1 VRAARADVRSEL
13 ESAWTDLQA
22 AARVLQSV
30 ANTSTIFDSD
40 ATFVEQA
47 ARAGQFDATTRTH
60 KRCAA
65 WKNRDGASTRPFE
78 SSESHARR
86 GSEEPPAS
94 HHPSG
99 SRNSPA
105 HSQPVTTPESPLP
118 PTRTLRALPGG
129 IWALGFGSLFMDASS
144 ELVHSLLPVFMTSVL
159 GASMVTIGL
168 VEGVAEATAS
178 ITKVF
183 SGALSDH
190 LGKRKWILV
199 SGYGLGAMSKPLF
212 PLATSV
218 TWVFVGRFVDRIGK
232 GIRGAPRDALV
243 ADITPP
249 TLRGAAYGLRQA
261 LDSVGA
267 FVGPLLA
274 VVLMQS
280 MANDIKAVLWAA
292 VVPAVIAAVLLMV
305 AIREPE
311 HPAGA
316 APGERVRLTVADVRR
331 LPRAF
336 WGIVLLGAVFTLSR
350 FSEAFLVLRA
360 QNVGLA
366 MGYVPTV
373 MIAMNIAYAGVAYPA
388 GKAADR
394 LSPRLLLVVGLGI
407 LIVADLMLAVA
418 MTPALVFAG
427 TACWGVH
434 MGLTQGLL
442 SKLVADTSA
451 AKLRGTAFGIF
462 NIVSGGA
469 LLVASVIAGSLWS
482 AIGPS
487 ATFMAGGIFAV
498 VTAIGLLAYRPAKGG
513 V

>member
-1 VRAARADVRSEL
+1 L
-13 ESAWTDLQA
+13 
-22 AARVLQSV
+22 
-30 ANTSTIFDSD
+30 
-40 ATFVEQA
+40 
-47 ARAGQFDATTRTH
+47 
-60 KRCAA
+60 
-65 WKNRDGASTRPFE
+65 
-78 SSESHARR
+78 
-86 GSEEPPAS
+86 PA
-94 HHPSG
+94 
-99 SRNSPA
+99 
-105 HSQPVTTPESPLP
+105 
-118 PTRTLRALPGG
+118 G
-129 IWALGFGSLFMDASS
+129 IWALGLGSLFMDASS
-144 ELVHSLLPVFMTSVL
+144 ELVHSLLPIFMASVL
-159 GASMVTIGL
+159 GASMITIGL

-183 SGALSDH
+183 SGVLSDY
-190 LGKRKWILV
+190 LGKRKWLVV
-199 SGYGLGAMSKPLF
+199 SGYGLGAITKPLF

-218 TWVFVGRFVDRIGK
+218 TWVFIGRFVDRIGK

-249 TLRGAAYGLRQA
+249 ALRGAAYGLRQA

-267 FVGPLLA
+267 FIGPLMA
-274 VVLMQS
+274 VVLMRL
-280 MANDIKAVLWAA
+280 MANDITAVLWAA
-292 VVPAVIAAVLLMV
+292 VVPAVIAVILLMV

-311 HPAGA
+311 HPQ
-316 APGERVRLTVADVRR
+316 PGERVRLTLADVRQ
-331 LPRAF
+331 LPRAY

-366 MGYVPTV
+366 VGYVPTV

-394 LSPRLLLVVGLGI
+394 LSPRMLLVVGLGI

-418 MTPALVFAG
+418 MTPALVFVG

-442 SKLVADTSA
+442 SKLVADTSTA
-451 AKLRGTAFGIF
+451 TLRGTAFGIF

-469 LLVASVIAGSLWS
+469 LFVASVIAGSVWS

-487 ATFMAGGIFAV
+487 ATFLAGGIFAMLTV
-498 VTAIGLLAYRPAKGG
+498 FGLIVYRPVHRGR
-513 V
+513 

>member
-1 VRAARADVRSEL
+1 MTA
-13 ESAWTDLQA
+13 
-22 AARVLQSV
+22 
-30 ANTSTIFDSD
+30 
-40 ATFVEQA
+40 
-47 ARAGQFDATTRTH
+47 
-60 KRCAA
+60 
-65 WKNRDGASTRPFE
+65 
-78 SSESHARR
+78 
-86 GSEEPPAS
+86 
-94 HHPSG
+94 
-99 SRNSPA
+99 
-105 HSQPVTTPESPLP
+105 PESPLSP
-118 PTRTLRALPGG
+118 YRTLRALPAG

-144 ELVHSLLPVFMTSVL
+144 ELVHSLLPVFMASVL

-178 ITKVF
+178 ITKVL
-183 SGALSDH
+183 SGVLSDY
-190 LGKRKWILV
+190 LGKRKWLVV
-199 SGYGLGAMSKPLF
+199 SGYGLAAITKPLF

-249 TLRGAAYGLRQA
+249 ALRGAAYGLRQA

-274 VVLMQS
+274 VVLMRS
-280 MANDIKAVLWAA
+280 MANDITAVLWAA
-292 VVPAVIAAVLLMV
+292 VVPAVIAVVLLMV

-311 HPAGA
+311 RSQGER
-316 APGERVRLTVADVRR
+316 PGERVRLTMADLRR
-331 LPRAF
+331 LPRAY

-366 MGYVPTV
+366 IGYVPTV

-388 GKAADR
+388 GRAADR
-394 LSPRLLLVVGLGI
+394 LSPRKLLVVGLGV

-418 MTPALVFAG
+418 MTPALVFLG
-427 TACWGVH
+427 SACWGIH

-451 AKLRGTAFGIF
+451 AALRGTAFGIF

-469 LLVASVIAGSLWS
+469 LLVASVIAGLLWS

-487 ATFMAGGIFAV
+487 ATFLAGGIFAMLTV
-498 VTAIGLLAYRPAKGG
+498 MGVLAYRPVHGG
-513 V
+513 A